1 MATNEEI
8 LYESMRKSTPVLLL
22 GAGFSLGSVNG
33 KGEKLVLSN
42 ELAEIVYTNFFV
54 KNRPMNISKEMADA
68 TKEYSHDLKYICSLL
83 NTLGLKKK
91 EMIS

>member
-33 KGEKLVLSN
+33 KGEKVS
-42 ELAEIVYTNFFV
+42 II
-54 KNRPMNISKEMADA
+54 K
-68 TKEYSHDLKYICSLL
+68 
-83 NTLGLKKK
+83 
-91 EMIS
+91 